1 MRYNNRYRNHDGK
14 PAPYVLTLGNL
25 KVINPTTEQYA
36 MAGYLPYTPP
46 EPTQEEV
53 SEQQR
58 QVEIEHLKEQLAA
71 TDYIALKAVEG
82 YDCDALY
89 PNWKA
94 ERAELRQRI
103 NQLEHDD
110 GAGVD

>member
-1 MRYNNRYRNHDGK
+1 MRYNNKYRNHEGK
-14 PAPYVLTLGNL
+14 AAPYVLTMGNL
-25 KVINPTTEQYA
+25 KVINPTPEQYA

-46 EPTQEEV
+46 EPTAEEV

-58 QVEIEHLKEQLAA
+58 QAEIEHLKEQLAA

-82 YDCDALY
+82 YDCDSLY
-89 PNWKA
+89 PNWRE
-94 ERAELRQRI
+94 ERAELRKRI
-103 NQLEHDD
+103 NTLECD